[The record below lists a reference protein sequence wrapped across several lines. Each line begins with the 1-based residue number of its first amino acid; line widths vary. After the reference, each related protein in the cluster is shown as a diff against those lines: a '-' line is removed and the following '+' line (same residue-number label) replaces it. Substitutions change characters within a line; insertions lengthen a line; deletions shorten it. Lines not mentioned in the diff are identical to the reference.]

1 MAACRYHLAVGDM
14 VGELRVNPALYAC
27 EKAREMRA
35 ASDQA
40 GGTCTGSAHSM
51 SYLQTAA

>member
-1 MAACRYHLAVGDM
+1 MAACRYHLAVGDV
-14 VGELRVNPALYAC
+14 VGELRVNPTLYAC

-35 ASDQA
+35 ESDQA
-40 GGTCTGSAHSM
+40 GGTCTGLAHSM